1 MAGGSRRILALVAL
15 LLLVMLVLSSGGS
28 ASASFGDS
36 DGDGSIDVAEII
48 AGSDPN
54 DPASGPESGG
64 GSLYLGLP
72 LCTDGIDND
81 LDGMLDGADPGC
93 TDTDG
98 DFVDDPVE
106 LAMGSDPN
114 DFDSIPEDSLV
125 DAVLVSLGFVT
136 FQCNDGLDND
146 LDGVID
152 SADPGCEPVDLDEDG
167 SSDLD
172 EKTYG
177 SDPNDAASRP
187 EDDRISPALCADGVD
202 NDLDGLTDGE
212 DQGCMEHPT
221 ATPTTLPEETPPAG
235 ATIRPA
241 ATSTPPVVNGLP
253 STGSGAGGGSGAA
266 GQLLLG
272 LVSLGGLA
280 LAGTFAARAWWRQN
294 T

>member
-1 MAGGSRRILALVAL
+1 
-15 LLLVMLVLSSGGS
+15 
-28 ASASFGDS
+28 
-36 DGDGSIDVAEII
+36 
-48 AGSDPN
+48 
-54 DPASGPESGG
+54 
-64 GSLYLGLP
+64 
-72 LCTDGIDND
+72 
-81 LDGMLDGADPGC
+81 MLDDADPGC
-93 TDTDG
+93 TDTDA
-98 DFVDDPVE
+98 DYVDDPVE
-106 LAMGSDPN
+106 IALGSDPN

-152 SADPGCEPVDLDEDG
+152 SADPGCEPVDLDDDG

-177 SDPNDAASRP
+177 SDANDPNSRP
-187 EDDRISPALCADGVD
+187 EDDRINPALCADGVD

-221 ATPTTLPEETPPAG
+221 ATPTAPPEETPPAG
-235 ATIRPA
+235 ATISPA
-241 ATSTPPVVNGLP
+241 ATSIPPAVNGLP
-253 STGSGAGGGSGAA
+253 ATGSGAGGDSGAA
-266 GQLLLG
+266 GRLLLG

-280 LAGTFAARAWWRQN
+280 LAGTFAARVWWRQN